1 MQLLEQNPKHKI
13 HPNSVAWENLPENIR
28 NANRAVADHFDIKM
42 RAVGCKVVP
51 EGVGIEVQLS
61 PNEIEI
67 LAIMEHQRWWADRSL
82 NGWKLA
88 EVRDDIN
95 RFHPNMVPYEEL
107 SNADKQKDRDSVL
120 LMIEILGSE
129 CMILIKNPSKT

>member
-1 MQLLEQNPKHKI
+1 M
-13 HPNSVAWENLPENIR
+13 AWENLPENIR

-42 RAVGCKVVP
+42 RAVGCKVVL
-51 EGVGIEVQLS
+51 EGVGAEVQLS

-67 LAIMEHQRWWADRSL
+67 LAIMEHQRWWADRSI
-82 NGWKLA
+82 NGWTFA

-95 RFHPNMVPYEEL
+95 RLHPNMVPYEEL

-120 LMIEILGSE
+120 QMIEILGSE
-129 CMILIKNPSKT
+129 CMILVKNPSKLN